1 VGFAAKNGVRDAKL
15 MPTTKRDYYE
25 ILGVS
30 RTVTTEEIKRAY
42 RRLAMKY
49 HPDRNPGDSEAEARF
64 KECAEAYEVLSDGER
79 RTMYDRYGHEGLRS
93 RPGHDFRSMNAED
106 IFSMF
111 QDIFG
116 SGGFGGFS
124 APGSRR
130 SRGVPRG
137 YDLETEVEVALKE
150 VLKGTS
156 RDVEFKRLDVCKT
169 CSGSGAK
176 EGSEPVRCE
185 TCAGQ
190 GQVAQTGLGGMFRM
204 VTTCPHCRGRG
215 KIVRDKCND
224 CRGVGRVSV
233 KRKLSVKIPAG
244 IHDGQAIRVAS
255 EGEPPGPETSQEGHG
270 VRGDLHV
277 VVRVKE
283 HEQFER
289 DGDDLITVQPVA
301 FAQAALGADVE
312 VPTLNGAAMISIPA
326 GTQHGAL
333 FRVQGHGLPNL
344 RGGKRGDLVV
354 IAQLVVPRKL
364 NEQQRAL
371 LKQYAQTEQ
380 LDVRAQSPS
389 LWDKIKGAV
398 TGSAK
403 PEKEQKAE
411 EAT

>member
-1 VGFAAKNGVRDAKL
+1 

-25 ILGVS
+25 ILGVTK
-30 RTVTTEEIKRAY
+30 TVTTEEIKRSY

-49 HPDRNPGDSEAEARF
+49 HPDRNPGDKEAEARF
-64 KECAEAYEVLSDGER
+64 KECAEAYEVLSDSER
-79 RTMYDRYGHEGLRS
+79 RTMYDRYGHEGLRQ
-93 RPGHDFRSMNAED
+93 RPGHDFRSMNVED

-116 SGGFGGFS
+116 GSSFGGFS
-124 APGSRR
+124 GGAGRR
-130 SRGVPRG
+130 RAGGVPRG
-137 YDLETEVEVALKE
+137 FDLETEVEVTLKE
-150 VLKGTS
+150 VFAGTA

-169 CSGSGAK
+169 CNGSGAK

-215 KIVRDKCND
+215 KIVRDKCSD

-233 KRKLSVKIPAG
+233 KRKLAVKIPAG
-244 IHDGQAIRVAS
+244 IHDGQAIRVQS
-255 EGEPPGPETSQEGHG
+255 EGEPPGPEVNAEGQG
-270 VRGDLHV
+270 IRGDLHV
-277 VVRVKE
+277 IVRVKD
-283 HEQFER
+283 HDQFER
-289 DGDDLITVQPVA
+289 DGDDLVTVQPVA
-301 FAQAALGADVE
+301 FAQAALGADID
-312 VPTLNGAAMISIPA
+312 VPTLNGQAKITIPA
-326 GTQHGAL
+326 GTQHGSI

-344 RGGKRGDLVV
+344 RGGRRGDLVV
-354 IAQLVVPRKL
+354 IAQLVVPKKL
-364 NEQQRAL
+364 NEQQRTI

-380 LDVRAQSPS
+380 LDVKAQSPS

-403 PEKEQKAE
+403 TERDRNTE

>member
-1 VGFAAKNGVRDAKL
+1 
-15 MPTTKRDYYE
+15 MPSTRRDYYE

-30 RTVTTEEIKRAY
+30 RDVSAEEIKRAY

-49 HPDRNPGDSEAEARF
+49 HPDRNPGDAEAEARF
-64 KECAEAYEVLSDGER
+64 KECAEAYEVLADAER
-79 RTMYDRYGHEGLRS
+79 RSMYDRYGHEGLRS

-116 SGGFGGFS
+116 GGFGGF
-124 APGSRR
+124 AGPGRR
-130 SRGVPRG
+130 RQGVPRG
-137 YDLETEVEVALKE
+137 YDLETEVEITLKE
-150 VLKGTS
+150 VLTGTA

-169 CSGSGAK
+169 CNGSGAK
-176 EGSEPVRCE
+176 EGSQPVRCE

-215 KIVRDKCND
+215 KVVRDKCND
-224 CRGVGRVSV
+224 CRGAGRVSV
-233 KRKLSVKIPAG
+233 KRRLAVKIPAG
-244 IHDGQAIRVAS
+244 IHDGQAIRIQS
-255 EGEPPGPETSQEGHG
+255 EGEPPPPEVSAEGHG
-270 VRGDLHV
+270 IRGDLHV
-277 VVRVKE
+277 IVRVKD

-301 FAQAALGADVE
+301 FAQAALGADIE
-312 VPTLNGAAMISIPA
+312 VPTLNGSAMITIPP
-326 GTQHGAL
+326 GTQHGAV
-333 FRVQGHGLPNL
+333 FRVQGHGMPNL
-344 RGGKRGDLVV
+344 RGGRRGDLVV
-354 IAQLVVPRKL
+354 IAQLVVPKKL

-380 LDVRAQSPS
+380 LDVKAQNPS

-398 TGSAK
+398 TGTARNDK
-403 PEKEQKAE
+403 DRKTE
-411 EAT
+411 EAK